1 MDSRV
6 QVAPP
11 TDDLIQTAEQLFAEQ
26 RRPRTRH
33 PLAWRP
39 PTDLCEVEDA
49 FIARIE
55 IAGMKEGYMSV
66 SIDDKVLTV
75 TGIRHYSGSRGA
87 YHQMEIRYGE
97 FRTQVRLP
105 ASVDDDE
112 IEASYSDGFLTIVMP
127 KRGAHRVKVVATD
140 QPRSLED

>member
-1 MDSRV
+1 MDSIV

-11 TDDLIQTAEQLFAEQ
+11 TDDLLQTAAQLYAEQ
-26 RRPRTRH
+26 RRQKARH

-49 FIARIE
+49 FIARVE

-66 SIDDKVLTV
+66 SIDDKILTV
-75 TGIRHYSGSRGA
+75 TGVRPYSGTRGA

-105 ASVDDDE
+105 ASVDDE
-112 IEASYSDGFLTIVMP
+112 KIEASYSDGFLTIVMP
-127 KRGAHRVKVVATD
+127 KRGLHRVKVVSGD
-140 QPRSLED
+140 QEQSLED

>member
-1 MDSRV
+1 MDSTV

-11 TDDLIQTAEQLFAEQ
+11 TDDLMQTASQLFADQ
-26 RRPRTRH
+26 RRPGTRH

-49 FIARIE
+49 FIARVE

-66 SIDDKVLTV
+66 SIDDKILTV
-75 TGIRHYSGSRGA
+75 TGIRPQSGTRGA

-105 ASVDDDE
+105 AAVDDDR
-112 IEASYSDGFLTIVMP
+112 IEASYSDGFLTIIMP
-127 KRGAHRVKVVATD
+127 KRGLHRVKVVTGD
-140 QPRSLED
+140 QERSLED

>member
-1 MDSRV
+1 MGSRV

-11 TDDLIQTAEQLFAEQ
+11 TDDQMQTAEQLFADQ
-26 RRPRTRH
+26 LHQTIRH

-55 IAGMKEGYMSV
+55 IAGMKDGYMSV

-75 TGIRHYSGSRGA
+75 TGIRHYSGNRGA

-105 ASVDDDE
+105 ASVDDDR

-127 KRGAHRVKVVATD
+127 KRGLHRVKVISSAR
-140 QPRSLED
+140 PPSLED